1 MNALHMGRVLGLCFV
16 VLLVGAG
23 AVAAH
28 PAPFSYVDL
37 QLRSGEI
44 ELSLVAHAIDV
55 AHELGGGLTP
65 EAVLDQA
72 VVEAHRDRIFALLAP
87 RLFVS
92 VDGSPAA
99 AEPRGLETLPER
111 QALRLLWRLP
121 LAGEPG
127 VLVIECALFP
137 YDPNHRTFLNVYEGG
152 ALVHQAIFD
161 RSRTR
166 ATYYA
171 GTPQGTLAVV
181 SRFLAAGIHHIA
193 IGPDHILFLIG
204 LLLLGGRLLKLV
216 TIVTAFTAAHSVTLS
231 LAALDLVAV
240 SPRLVEPAIAL
251 SIVYVGADNLLAAR
265 GGRDV
270 RPWVAFAFGLVH
282 GFGFAGVL
290 KEMELPRRAL
300 GWSLG
305 AFNLGVELGQLVVV
319 VLVASLV
326 FAVRRRSEAA
336 GDRLALGGSAVVLA
350 AGAYWFVERVFFAG
364 GAV

>member
-1 MNALHMGRVLGLCFV
+1 MCRLFG
-16 VLLVGAG
+16 LLVAG
-23 AVAAH
+23 LVGFARIVSAH

-37 QLRSGEI
+37 RLRPGEI
-44 ELSLVAHAIDV
+44 ELTLVAHAIDV
-55 AHELGGGLTP
+55 AHELGGGLTA
-65 EAVLDQA
+65 EAVLDPA
-72 VVEAHRDRIFALLAP
+72 VAGAHADRLFALLAE
-87 RLFVS
+87 RLIVT
-92 VDGSPAA
+92 VDGRRSA
-99 AEPRGLETLPER
+99 AEPRGLATLPER
-111 QALRLLWRLP
+111 QALKFHWRLP
-121 LAGEPG
+121 LDRAPG
-127 VLVIECALFP
+127 RLTIRSALFP
-137 YDPNHRTFLNVYEGG
+137 YDENHRTFLNVYEGD

-161 RSRTR
+161 RTR
-166 ATYYA
+166 LFLTYYP
-171 GTPQGTLAVV
+171 GTPQGRWAVV
-181 SRFLAAGIHHIA
+181 SKFLLAGIHHIV
-193 IGPDHILFLIG
+193 IGPDHVLFLIG

-231 LAALDLVAV
+231 LAALDLVTC

-251 SIVYVGADNLLAAR
+251 SIVYVGADNLLASQ

-305 AFNLGVELGQLVVV
+305 AFNVGVELGQLGI
-319 VLVASLV
+319 VLVVASLV
-326 FAVRRRSEAA
+326 LAVRRRSDVA
-336 GDRLALGGSAVVLA
+336 GRRLARGGSVVVLA